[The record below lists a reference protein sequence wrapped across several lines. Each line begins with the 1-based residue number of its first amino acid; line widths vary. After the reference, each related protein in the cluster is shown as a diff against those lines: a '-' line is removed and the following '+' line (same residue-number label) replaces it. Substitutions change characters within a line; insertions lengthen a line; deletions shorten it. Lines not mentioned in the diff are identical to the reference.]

1 MVPRGASPLCLT
13 TLRCSGIAGG
23 SRGTVADGAIPLNS
37 SFGGGAPAGGGCA
50 GEGMTDADEKVLQLL
65 RETRDL
71 QAEHLRVYRAEL
83 DRARQREA
91 DGEVSLRAHLADMNA
106 AIRRQARGRWLL
118 VGVGV
123 AVMAA
128 VLGWTLSLR

>member
-1 MVPRGASPLCLT
+1 
-13 TLRCSGIAGG
+13 
-23 SRGTVADGAIPLNS
+23 
-37 SFGGGAPAGGGCA
+37 
-50 GEGMTDADEKVLQLL
+50 MTDADEKVLQLL

>member
-1 MVPRGASPLCLT
+1 
-13 TLRCSGIAGG
+13 
-23 SRGTVADGAIPLNS
+23 
-37 SFGGGAPAGGGCA
+37 
-50 GEGMTDADEKVLQLL
+50 MTDADEKVLQLL

-128 VLGWTLSLR
+128 VLAWTLSLR

>member
-1 MVPRGASPLCLT
+1 
-13 TLRCSGIAGG
+13 
-23 SRGTVADGAIPLNS
+23 
-37 SFGGGAPAGGGCA
+37 
-50 GEGMTDADEKVLQLL
+50 MTDADEKVIQLL

-128 VLGWTLSLR
+128 VLAWTLSLR

>member
-1 MVPRGASPLCLT
+1 
-13 TLRCSGIAGG
+13 
-23 SRGTVADGAIPLNS
+23 
-37 SFGGGAPAGGGCA
+37 
-50 GEGMTDADEKVLQLL
+50 MTDADEKVLQLL

-106 AIRRQARGRWLL
+106 ATRRQARDRWLL

-128 VLGWTLSLR
+128 VLAWTLSLR